1 MAYKRNE
8 GKNNADYSL
17 KELYKRYKVNS
28 KEPLPYKTFAAFIR
42 EYNSRIMD
50 AIIYERLE
58 FRMPARVGYIRI
70 QRRSLKA
77 YVKDGEIIKT
87 HLPIDWHRTLEY
99 WRKTYVGK
107 TDQEIKEIPNKKVL
121 RYHNDHTNGN
131 SVRFYWDKSRSIA
144 KNQSCYI
151 YKATRTA
158 KEDLAR
164 FIKKTGILE
173 YFE

>member
-17 KELYKRYKVNS
+17 RELYKRYKKNS
-28 KEPLPYKTFAAFIR
+28 DSPLPYTTFATFLK

-70 QRRSLKA
+70 QKKLNKA
-77 YVKDGEIIKT
+77 YVKDGKVVKCI
-87 HLPIDWHRTLEY
+87 PVDWNRTLTY
-99 WRKTYVGK
+99 WRGLYEGK
-107 TDQEIKEIPNKKVL
+107 TDEEIKLIPNKKVL
-121 RYHNDHTNGN
+121 RYHNEHTNGY
-131 SVRFYWDKSRSIA
+131 SVKFCWDKARSIA
-144 KNQSCYI
+144 INQSSYVF
-151 YKATRTA
+151 KATRTA